1 MMNTNSNRYK
11 VQEFIEQVSGCNDL
25 SKWKE
30 FKREVERIVVDSQ
43 MEAEIN
49 PLLFQDACGIYF
61 KALVSII
68 ESVEA
73 LSRGRCSWAVVKLY
87 YSVFY
92 LVRCLISIRGIAV
105 FKCHGIYTL
114 RIAEGELPV
123 KRDGVKE
130 NGIKISGDH
139 KTILHFYKKN
149 FSGDRVI
156 SLNVD
161 GMNVIDWMMSRRDY
175 VNYRD
180 ATFFEPEIVGF
191 SESIFSCGIEERIHN
206 YIDDSDYIYCFD
218 RDHCCLSVPIKM
230 AMQFCKEAAQA
241 SCGNSLLSEDQK
253 NYIKRALEE
262 VNIKTEG
269 KLGRLML
276 GYYRNG
282 DY

>member
-1 MMNTNSNRYK
+1 MNTNSNRYK
-11 VQEFIEQVSGCNDL
+11 VQEFIEQIAGCNDL
-25 SKWKE
+25 SRWRE
-30 FKREVERIVVDSQ
+30 FKRNVEGIVVDSQ
-43 MEAEIN
+43 MRGDIN
-49 PLLFQDACGIYF
+49 PLIFQDARGVYF

-73 LSRGRCSWAVVKLY
+73 LSRGRCSWAIVKLY

-92 LVRCLISIRGIAV
+92 LVRCLISIRGFAI
-105 FKCHGIYTL
+105 FKCSGIYTL
-114 RIAEGELPV
+114 RVLEGESPI

-130 NGIKISGDH
+130 SGIRISGEH
-139 KTILHFYKKN
+139 KTILHFYKRN
-149 FSGDRVI
+149 FSSDRVI
-156 SLNVD
+156 SLSVD
-161 GMNVIDWMMSRRDY
+161 GLNVVDWMMSRRDY

-191 SESIFSCGIEERIHN
+191 SEIIFSGGIEERIHN
-206 YIDDSDYIYCFD
+206 YIEDSDYIYCFD

-230 AMQFCKEAAQA
+230 AMQFCKEANQI
-241 SCGNSLLSEDQK
+241 SCGNSLLSEDQR

-262 VNIKTEG
+262 IDIRTEG

-276 GYYRNG
+276 GYYREG